1 MRSDANNF
9 YRPNFFYFTVCRD
22 RQTDGQRGLLE
33 VFSPSPIV
41 AGVAAFGELGLMT
54 LMVSAAGR
62 ESGVEAWEEES
73 IELADETD
81 LGDRGV

>member
-1 MRSDANNF
+1 MYLTLCSDSQ
-9 YRPNFFYFTVCRD
+9 P
-22 RQTDGQRGLLE
+22 DGQRGLWD
-33 VFSPSPIV
+33 VFSPSPTA

-54 LMVSAAGR
+54 LVSAAGR

-73 IELADETD
+73 IELVEETD